1 VLALTIT
8 SGTSSAEKNESR
20 CIGWTIKYPS
30 ASRWSVVLVAISA
43 VTAEAAA
50 VTATTVAALVSAT
63 VECTVVPTVVVP
75 SAAAIVGEVAG
86 PDEPVHREGDS
97 GYRSIPLLPRLRFAK
112 NAPNEKDAT
121 RDEPQKGGLS
131 DLLRS
136 LEELAPP
143 NQPSRDEVREQN
155 RRTQR
160 AECRTQQPHE
170 NDHDMRPSF
179 REGRARREAALKR

>member
-1 VLALTIT
+1 
-8 SGTSSAEKNESR
+8 
-20 CIGWTIKYPS
+20 
-30 ASRWSVVLVAISA
+30 VLVAISA

-50 VTATTVAALVSAT
+50 VVAATTVAALVSPT
-63 VECTVVPTVVVP
+63 VERTVVPTVMVP
-75 SAAAIVGEVAG
+75 TATAIVGEVAG

-97 GYRSIPLLPRLRFAK
+97 GYRSISLRSRLRFAK
-112 NAPNEKDAT
+112 DPPNEKDAT
-121 RDEPQKGGLS
+121 RHEPQKDGLS

-143 NQPSRDEVREQN
+143 NQPSRDQVREQD

-160 AECRTQQPHE
+160 AEYRTQQPHE